1 MVLST
6 DHSATLAALD
16 RPNKSASLAP
26 IDDHAGTHA
35 HIFTPPRMC
44 LARKGAKKCSSLPQP
59 LAYPLRRCAAQ
70 QHMASEGAQ
79 VDLREHG
86 VLIVG
91 DALKERLAQ
100 KMATLD
106 LMQRLELREEENGS
120 DAAEASALTHSKK
133 SRSRIRQLSIQAP
146 CSVASSTM
154 LTTAANST
162 NSLNVA
168 KLEWS
173 ALTENRDV
181 SPTAAT
187 SIAFAAVFPA
197 VAVKETWKQLRA
209 ELQLTKSSRIYN
221 PNPRLR
227 MSPIRAKNA
236 LTTKRQSLYSC

>member
-1 MVLST
+1 
-6 DHSATLAALD
+6 
-16 RPNKSASLAP
+16 
-26 IDDHAGTHA
+26 
-35 HIFTPPRMC
+35 
-44 LARKGAKKCSSLPQP
+44 
-59 LAYPLRRCAAQ
+59 
-70 QHMASEGAQ
+70 MASEGAQ

-154 LTTAANST
+154 LENTTAANST

-181 SPTAAT
+181 SPTDAT

>member
-6 DHSATLAALD
+6 GHSATLAALD

-59 LAYPLRRCAAQ
+59 LVYPLRRCAAQ

-79 VDLREHG
+79 VDLREYG

-100 KMATLD
+100 KMATLE
-106 LMQRLELREEENGS
+106 LMQRLELSGS
-120 DAAEASALTHSKK
+120 DAAEASALTPSKK
-133 SRSRIRQLSIQAP
+133 SRSRISKLSIQAP
-146 CSVASSTM
+146 CSVASSTI
-154 LTTAANST
+154 LENTTSANST
-162 NSLNVA
+162 NSLYVA

-181 SPTAAT
+181 SPTDAT
-187 SIAFAAVFPA
+187 SFAFAAVFPA
-197 VAVKETWKQLRA
+197 EAVKETWKQLRA
-209 ELQLTKSSRIYN
+209 ELKLTKSSRIYN
-221 PNPRLR
+221 PNPGLR
-227 MSPIRAKNA
+227 KSPIRARNA